1 MDDAALLLRI
11 RVVVVSTRAALRSL
25 RPSDPQ
31 RPDVLARGL
40 SLLDDLEPDPAS
52 ADGTAVS
59 DRLVAARAQLTAMA
73 RAPDDLPTDSA

>member
-1 MDDAALLLRI
+1 MDDTALLLRI
-11 RVVVVSTRAALRSL
+11 RVVLVSTRAAVRSL

-40 SLLDDLEPDPAS
+40 SLLDDLEQDAAS

-59 DRLVAARAQLTAMA
+59 ERLAAARAELMA
-73 RAPDDLPTDSA
+73 IAIEA